1 MQRKKANSQI
11 NEKIK
16 VDVCG
21 ENSTAEKDRCYTYM
35 VRCSDGSLYTGW
47 TVDLE
52 MRVAAHNSGK
62 GAKYTK
68 SRRPVTLAYYEVFE
82 NRQDAMRREY
92 AIKKLPKKEK
102 ERLAAYHHLSS
113 MAT

>member
-1 MQRKKANSQI
+1 MSWY
-11 NEKIK
+11 
-16 VDVCG
+16 V
-21 ENSTAEKDRCYTYM
+21 YM
-35 VRCSDGSLYTGW
+35 VRCRDNSLYTGS
-47 TVDLE
+47 TNDLS
-52 MRVAAHNSGK
+52 RRIQVHNSGK

-92 AIKKLPKKEK
+92 AIKQLPKKEK